1 MPLSKLKHIRINF
14 SLFDEK
20 NKPKAKLPIFIQYYE
35 VTSNAWISIYVAD
48 IVKGVL
54 SIEETTKSRAKA
66 LLSFFKILKNNQI
79 PELRIVAQKD
89 LYKLE
94 QFQVLTSLY
103 AFHFDEEQSV
113 LHFDFG
119 TAYLLPEAILKEQP
133 GFTDFIVVTSPY
145 SFAYDNQ
152 LLDKALQQCIT
163 KTKTLEGQ
171 LAKSKTQLTAKQKQY
186 TEVSNML
193 KTTTKT
199 HTDLSQA
206 HTALEANYDLL
217 KNDANACQEEKEALQ
232 AALDEAQQA
241 LEVLHQEN
249 SKLHTQNESLTTS
262 LNEAKQDIERLASF
276 EDKYLALQQEFDVLN
291 GNYTESLQ
299 ALEHC
304 AKGYTALQ
312 DTNAQLKKEH
322 QSCLEQLEICSAE
335 KAQSDKE
342 RLEAYATL
350 DALNTKYKTTVE
362 QLGLKNTE
370 NEQLQLK
377 IDELSKD
384 VAFDLR
390 PMPVSGVYTNIV
402 NEIQLADNLNTSDY
416 KLSNI
421 QLKIKSLVNRDQEG
435 VNLQFLNHE
444 TAKEINGNSISEV
457 VLDIESAPRPVTTPG
472 TLPNLLGFTETA
484 VRRILNN
491 LGLRLNPVYQK
502 QSTVPSGE
510 SFKQS
515 PALNS
520 TIQNNQ
526 LITVIFSKNE

>member
-1 MPLSKLKHIRINF
+1 MPLSKLKHIRIDF
-14 SLFDEK
+14 SLYDEK

-35 VTSNAWISIYVAD
+35 VTTNAWISIYVAD

-79 PELRIVAQKD
+79 PELRIVAQKT
-89 LYKLE
+89 LYKLD

-119 TAYLLPEAILKEQP
+119 TAYLLPEAILKEQQ

-145 SFAYDNQ
+145 SFAYENQ
-152 LLDKALQQCIT
+152 LLDKSLQQCLT
-163 KTKTLEGQ
+163 KTKTLEAS
-171 LAKSKTQLTAKQKQY
+171 LAKTKTELTAKQKQY
-186 TEVSNML
+186 TEVANTL
-193 KTTTKT
+193 KTATKT

-206 HTALEANYDLL
+206 HTDLEANFKSLAT
-217 KNDANACQEEKEALQ
+217 DAKDCQEEKEALQ
-232 AALDEAQQA
+232 AALNETQQA
-241 LEVLHQEN
+241 LEALHEKN
-249 SKLHTQNESLTTS
+249 NKLQTQNESLTTS
-262 LNEAKQDIERLASF
+262 LNEAKQDIERLTPFEGLYEASQK
-276 EDKYLALQQEFDVLN
+276 EYAALN
-291 GNYTESLQ
+291 GNYTESIQ

-312 DTNAQLKKEH
+312 EGYAQLQKE
-322 QSCLEQLEICSAE
+322 QQDCLEQLETCSAE

-342 RLEAYATL
+342 RLEAKAAL
-350 DALNTKYKTTVE
+350 DALNTKYNTAVEHLGNKTEEVA
-362 QLGLKNTE
+362 
-370 NEQLQLK
+370 QLQLK
-377 IDELSKD
+377 IDELSKE

-402 NEIQLADNLNTSDY
+402 NEIQLADNLNNSDY

-421 QLKIKSLVNRDQEG
+421 QLKIKSLVNRDQDG

-457 VLDIESAPRPVTTPG
+457 VLDIESAPRAVSEPG
-472 TLPNLLGFTETA
+472 KLPNLIGFTETA
-484 VRRILNN
+484 VRRILSNQ
-491 LGLRLNPVYQK
+491 GLRLNPVYQK

-515 PALNS
+515 PAVNS